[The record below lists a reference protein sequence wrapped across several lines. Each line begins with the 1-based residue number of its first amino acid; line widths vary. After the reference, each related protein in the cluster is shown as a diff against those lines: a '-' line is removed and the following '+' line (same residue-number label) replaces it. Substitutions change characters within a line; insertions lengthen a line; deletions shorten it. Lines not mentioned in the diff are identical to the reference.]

1 MASGKIVKCGS
12 IQSERDISSFIQAS
26 AKPTG
31 TDNWKLYAKKV
42 DYIVYLTLQFT
53 ATPGATFSNTT
64 LLDLLGTNVST
75 LHLESAIKAYTEN
88 QFYLHPGWG
97 GHAMSADYQM
107 NQLAMVRAPWQGT
120 IYFVPPASVPSE
132 VGVPTVFYTGP
143 TIVYVA
149 ANNLPIPQA

>member
-1 MASGKIVKCGS
+1 MASGKIIKCGS
-12 IQSERDISSFIQAS
+12 IQSERNISSFIQAS

-31 TDNWKLYAKKV
+31 TDNWTLYAKKV

-64 LLDLLGTNVST
+64 LLDLLGSNVTT
-75 LHLESAIKAYTEN
+75 LHLNPAIKGYTEN
-88 QFYLHPGWG
+88 QFYLRPGWG
-97 GHAMSADYQM
+97 GHAMSGDYQM
-107 NQLAMVRAPWQGT
+107 NQLALVRALWQG
-120 IYFVPPASVPSE
+120 IIQFVPPASVPSE
-132 VGVPTVFYTGP
+132 PGVTAVYYTGP